1 MLDTSYQSPASA
13 PSEPTGRVCNF
24 GCSVELDDVPQEVNK
39 YEKHLILDGI
49 ASSLVGAQL
58 PRSHTAT
65 KATPKIEGAANGIV
79 IRWNQRFNPTSA
91 AILKSTFIQGFELD
105 DAYADEPWHLNSV
118 ILPSPCA
125 AAEHASWGIQG
136 AKKFD
141 GASFPLSTIVGFVVG
156 LALYGSEMLRRGWH
170 DVSPACAPNFEYY

>member
-24 GCSVELDDVPQEVNK
+24 GCSVELRDEPQEVNK

-49 ASSLVGAQL
+49 ACSLVGAQL
-58 PRSHTAT
+58 PWSHTGT
-65 KATPKIEGAANGIV
+65 KAILENGIV
-79 IRWNQRFNPTSA
+79 LGGNQRFNPMSA
-91 AILKSTFIQGFELD
+91 AVLKSTLIQGFELD
-105 DAYADEPWHLNSV
+105 NAYADEPWHLNSV
-118 ILPSPCA
+118 ILPSLFA